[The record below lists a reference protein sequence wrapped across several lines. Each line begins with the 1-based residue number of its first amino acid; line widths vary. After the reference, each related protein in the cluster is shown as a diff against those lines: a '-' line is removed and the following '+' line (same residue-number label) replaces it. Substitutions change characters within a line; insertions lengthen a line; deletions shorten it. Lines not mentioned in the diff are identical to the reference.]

1 MRNIWIPHIEKTG
14 GMTLVHSLEKTNLL
28 FYKEDIFQIYHN
40 NGHYLH
46 IHHDNPFKK
55 GMENWLKILIIREPV
70 SRFISAFNFQKWRVW
85 FRYKEVDTRTIEEFM
100 NSYEHKSHIECL
112 NTPSNDIIFSFDN
125 IKNIFDYIID
135 ISELHK
141 VFTLIENNF
150 LGFSIEWKNHNT
162 SERNI
167 KGLNKSA
174 GINYKVLKKEDL
186 NEDQLNKLK
195 ILLKDDI
202 EFYEFVL

>member
-14 GMTLVHSLEKTNLL
+14 GMTLMHSLEKTNLL
-28 FYKEDIFQIYHN
+28 FHKEKNFQIYHN
-40 NGHYLH
+40 NGYYLH
-46 IHHDNPFKK
+46 IHHNNPFKK
-55 GMENWLKILIIREPV
+55 KMRDWLKILIVREPI
-70 SRFISAFNFQKWRVW
+70 SRYISAFNFQKWINWV
-85 FRYKEVDTRTIEEFM
+85 RYKEVDKRTIEEFM

-150 LGFSIEWKNHNT
+150 LGFSIEWKNYNV
-162 SERNI
+162 SEKNI
-167 KGLNKSA
+167 KYLNKEA
-174 GINYKVLKKEDL
+174 KTNFKVFKKEDL